1 MRKLSDWETKIM
13 SIGYTMKH
21 TLKTILTSNY
31 FLVVRQMETLN
42 SISGKNDEENDI
54 GLYEPTI
61 TLTQSIKIQIVD

>member
-1 MRKLSDWETKIM
+1 M

>member
-1 MRKLSDWETKIM
+1 M

-31 FLVVRQMETLN
+31 FLVVRQIETLN

-54 GLYEPTI
+54 SLYEPTI